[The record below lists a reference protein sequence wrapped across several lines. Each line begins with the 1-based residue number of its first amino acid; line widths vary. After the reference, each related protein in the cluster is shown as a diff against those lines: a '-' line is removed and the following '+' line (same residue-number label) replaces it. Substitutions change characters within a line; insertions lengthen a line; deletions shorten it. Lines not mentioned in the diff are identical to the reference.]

1 MKTNGRTGRRRWPV
15 ALVAAIAVLGLVVL
29 LPTLLGR
36 SLALRIFST
45 RADRLLAPGSL
56 EARAVHLSWFGP
68 TRIVGVALRDGQG
81 KRLIAADRA
90 EVGWGLW
97 QILFA
102 NPETIPL
109 RLPGAELAI
118 DRGADGRID
127 LLETLRPIIRPHPRY
142 RLIVEIPDGRLQWS
156 DASLAR
162 PIEADRTE
170 IRLEIPRDPDPI
182 QWKVSLQ
189 HRSENGTE
197 RPQLAIEGTMHREA
211 DRPASI
217 SLVATRWP
225 WETSTASLAIDGR
238 LSAHRQEGRWSISGE
253 AHASGP
259 SIPDSLGPVRA
270 GWEVAG
276 GSDEWSVGRI
286 ELATARGRLEGSG
299 TIQRAGESSRLDL
312 KGTLQPDW
320 AALQADLRRDVE
332 PSARLTGQP
341 GDWRLNGPIGGK
353 IAGELGLHLD
363 GLDVFG
369 LRLEQTRIVVR
380 SDGERLRIDPIDGRL
395 NDGALHLEPEI
406 VREADGPI
414 RVRLGGSSTIQ
425 DAVVDDEVSHRVLSF
440 VAPVLDG
447 ATRVRGRVSVRGL
460 DAEFPVD
467 RAIGAAAKVTGNVV
481 FNDVQ
486 FLPGP
491 LAEDLLDLIPGTE
504 DSEPMLALRDPISV
518 RIADRKVYQH
528 GLALPLGQVGRAE
541 LEGSVDFE
549 KHLDLMARFRVN
561 PPRLDRPVLAALLSG
576 AHLEVPIRGT
586 LQEPRIDAEAFQKRL
601 KETGSDLLEGSIV
614 AGAGGLLRLLDRGIS
629 RDRQATGENPPAA
642 GPTPEERRE
651 IREQRRLERLQR
663 KAERRRRRDGLPD

>member
-1 MKTNGRTGRRRWPV
+1 MKPNGRTGRRLWMV
-15 ALVAAIAVLGLVVL
+15 AFLAPIVVLGLVVL

-36 SLALRIFST
+36 SLALRILST

-68 TRIVGVALRDGQG
+68 TRIDGIALRDGQG
-81 KRLIAADRA
+81 HRLIAADRA

-109 RLPGAELAI
+109 RLPGAEVAI
-118 DRGADGRID
+118 ERGADGRID
-127 LLETLRPIIRPHPRY
+127 LLETLRPIIRPHPRF
-142 RLIVEIPDGRLQWS
+142 RLIVEIPGGRLQLS
-156 DASLAR
+156 DASLAQ
-162 PIEADRTE
+162 PIKADPAE

-182 QWKVSLQ
+182 QWKISLQ
-189 HRSENGTE
+189 QRSENGSE
-197 RPQLAIEGTMHREA
+197 PSQLAIEGTVHREA

-217 SLVATRWP
+217 SLEATRWP
-225 WETSTASLAIDGR
+225 WETSTAALAIDGR
-238 LSAHRQEGRWSISGE
+238 LSAHRHEGRWTISGE
-253 AHASGP
+253 ARAAGP
-259 SIPDSLGPVRA
+259 SIPDPLRPVQA
-270 GWEVAG
+270 ACEVSG
-276 GSDEWSVGRI
+276 GSGDWSVRRI
-286 ELATARGRLEGSG
+286 ELTTARGRLEGSG
-299 TIQRAGESSRLDL
+299 TIQGAAELSRLDL

-332 PSARLTGQP
+332 PNARLTGRP
-341 GDWRLNGPIGGK
+341 CDWRLNGPIGGK
-353 IAGELGLHLD
+353 IAGELGIPLD

-369 LRLEQTRIVVR
+369 LRLEQARLVVR
-380 SDGERLRIDPIDGRL
+380 SDGERFRIDPIDGRL

-406 VREADGPI
+406 IREADGRI

-440 VAPVLDG
+440 LAPVLDG

-467 RAIGAAAKVTGNVV
+467 RAIGAAAKVTGDIV

-491 LAEDLLDLIPGTE
+491 LAEEIIDLIPGTE
-504 DSEPMLALRDPISV
+504 DSEPMLALRDPISF
-518 RIADRKVYQH
+518 RIADRKVFQH
-528 GLALPLGQVGRAE
+528 GLALPLGRIGKAE

-549 KHLDLMARFRVN
+549 KHLDLTARFRVN
-561 PPRLDRPVLAALLSG
+561 PPRPDRPVLAALLSG
-576 AHLEVPIRGT
+576 ARLEVPIRGT
-586 LQEPRIDAEAFQKRL
+586 LQEPRIDAEAFQERL
-601 KETGSDLLEGSIV
+601 KATGSNLLEGSIV

-629 RDRQATGENPPAA
+629 RDRPATGDNPPAV

-651 IREQRRLERLQR
+651 IRERRRMERLQR
-663 KAERRRRRDGLPD
+663 KAERRRQRDGLPD